1 MKISFHELVIL
12 IIEIMIK
19 FLRII
24 YHGLLA
30 DVHTLRG
37 CVQNLIAR
45 LYMLVR

>member
-1 MKISFHELVIL
+1 MKISFREIIIL

-30 DVHTLRG
+30 DVHVRG
-37 CVQNLIAR
+37 CIQNLIDC